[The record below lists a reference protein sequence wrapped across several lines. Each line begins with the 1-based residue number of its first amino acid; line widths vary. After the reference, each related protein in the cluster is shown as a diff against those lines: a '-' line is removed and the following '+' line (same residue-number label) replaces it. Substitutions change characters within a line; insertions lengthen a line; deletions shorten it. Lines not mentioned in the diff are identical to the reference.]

1 MLLLALSL
9 FLLPVAVVSVYFTFI
24 FARHCWRLRKF
35 SGPFALPF
43 VGNCYDPKVAQSIFK
58 YLASARK
65 RYGKVFTFFG
75 FVKARL
81 VIMDPV
87 IVRRVLSDSKTFPK
101 GTDYT
106 HTFSYLFGKGLVTS
120 TGEKHKKDRAIF
132 GKYFVR
138 GNIVKLSGVFNEMA
152 DKAIDEFVIRKATTN
167 GRLNSVNIEHFFAV
181 CALRLF
187 MQFCTGE
194 DYSKF
199 PDREKIICRC
209 VSEASNA
216 TGLLVLFGLPTF
228 SFLPHVK
235 SLDRCLMEVR
245 KEFDMAVNNRRKE
258 IADGAPERDDCLQA
272 MLNDKEMTEKD
283 MFDHFVTL
291 ICAGHDTSAYF
302 SSYVVHVLT
311 LYPEVQE
318 KLRGEIQAHFKGR
331 TEVTPDDILEL
342 PYLAKVMQET
352 LRLYAI
358 IPGLTRTAAEEV
370 HIKEAGIT
378 IPKDVELFIPMS
390 LINRDPTIWENP
402 SKFDPERFDGKCT
415 DFTSAKNGF
424 FPFGYGSRTCIG
436 NTLAQIESSI
446 IICKLL
452 MKVRFESDPGFKIRI
467 MSGISLTTKGGINV
481 LCRPLDS

>member
-1 MLLLALSL
+1 MLVLALVL
-9 FLLPVAVVSVYFTFI
+9 FSLPVVAVCLYYTFV

-120 TGEKHKKDRAIF
+120 TGDKHKKDRAIF

-138 GNIVKLSGVFNEMA
+138 GNIVKLAGAFNEIA
-152 DKAIDEFVIRKATTN
+152 DKAIDQLMQKATTN
-167 GRLNSVNIEHFFAV
+167 GRLNPVNIEHFFAV

-187 MQFCTGE
+187 MHFCSGE
-194 DYSKF
+194 DYSQF
-199 PDREKIICRC
+199 PDREKVICKI

-228 SFLPHVK
+228 KFLPLVQT
-235 SLDRCLMEVR
+235 LDKCLFEVR
-245 KEFDMAVNNRRKE
+245 KEFDMAVTKRRKE
-258 IADGAPERDDCLQA
+258 IAEGAPERDDCLQA
-272 MLNDKEMTEKD
+272 MLNEKD
-283 MFDHFVTL
+283 MSEKEMFEHFVTL

-302 SSYVVHVLT
+302 SSYVIYVLT
-311 LYPEVQE
+311 LYPEVQD
-318 KLRGEIQAHFKGR
+318 KLRAEIEGHFKGR
-331 TEVTPDDILEL
+331 LEVHPDDILEL
-342 PYLAKVMQET
+342 TYLAKVMQET

-436 NTLAQIESSI
+436 NTLAQIESAI

-452 MKVRFESDPGFKIRI
+452 MRGRFETDPGFKIRI

-481 LCRPLDS
+481 LYRPNE